1 MFFVKFIPT
10 FPVLHRATFV
20 FRDCAH
26 PLLLNAIAIG
36 SLYLGPKDAV
46 TKGEALWRLAHTAM
60 ATSWQNLIT
69 HRGPFDACEGV
80 QLMITAILGQVYGAL
95 SKNRAIRSTS
105 QAFHSLG
112 FVWARRCGM
121 FDSPPYPPSS
131 VPSHDADDAHKE
143 RQWRLWVARE
153 IQQRALLAHYMLDGL
168 ISQMSGVP
176 TSVRHATNQL
186 GLPSSD
192 AAFEASTANEWISQM
207 QSQPL
212 PSPTATFRSILRR
225 LFHPANESSR
235 WLDIDTHTNL
245 NLSAFSHKVI
255 LEGLQS
261 LISDDDADEVT
272 AVGVPTRREVRS
284 ALNQVYESITLN
296 ATLSSADR
304 LETLLRW
311 HSICLDTVVDT
322 SLLCRN
328 LCSRYDITQ
337 HIWREGGPPPPPQTS
352 SSSPSSSRNPDLVSW
367 VGTPAARIALLHA
380 MAIQEIVEQLPR
392 GRAHAIHMPSSLFA
406 TATVYAVFALA
417 GSPALKIPCS
427 VVWHDV
433 VLLDTGTAKAGM
445 SNDYLSLSDLNT
457 GTSTSISMSMSTR
470 TSMNNET
477 DTARYIRGDVL
488 YGSNV
493 TSRNLLYELNSIQK
507 LFRCLFAQWG
517 VAYDMESVVEQ
528 WISLCH

>member
-1 MFFVKFIPT
+1 MFFAKFIPT
-10 FPVLHRATFV
+10 FPILHRATFV
-20 FRDCAH
+20 FRDCTH

-46 TKGEALWRLAHTAM
+46 AKGEALWRLAHTAI
-60 ATSWQNLIT
+60 ATSWQTLIT
-69 HRGPFDACEGV
+69 HRGLYDACDGV
-80 QLMITAILGQVYGAL
+80 QLMVTAVLGQVYGAL

-121 FDSPPYPPSS
+121 FDCEPYPSTSIPALEA
-131 VPSHDADDAHKE
+131 PEAEKE
-143 RQWRLWVARE
+143 HRWRTWVARE

-186 GLPSSD
+186 GLPSGE
-192 AAFEASTANEWISQM
+192 AAFEASDADEWISHM
-207 QSQPL
+207 QSTNPV
-212 PSPTATFRSILRR
+212 SAATSFRSILRR
-225 LFHPANESSR
+225 LFHFRDETP
-235 WLDIDTHTNL
+235 WLDAT
-245 NLSAFSHKVI
+245 LSAFSYKVI

-261 LISDDDADEVT
+261 LISDDDCDEVT
-272 AVGVPTRREVRS
+272 AVGVPTRAEVRR
-284 ALNQVYESITLN
+284 ALNQVYESVTLN
-296 ATLSSADR
+296 ASLSSADR

-322 SLLCRN
+322 AGLCRN

-337 HIWREGGPPPPPQTS
+337 YIWRSGPPAAGKPQL
-352 SSSPSSSRNPDLVSW
+352 DLVAW
-367 VGTPAARIALLHA
+367 VGTPAARVALLHA
-380 MAIQEIVEQLPR
+380 MAVQEIVEQLPR

-417 GSPALKIPCS
+417 GSPALKVPCS
-427 VVWHDV
+427 VRWQD
-433 VLLDTGTAKAGM
+433 LLVDTGA
-445 SNDYLSLSDLNT
+445 SLSAAAAAADHHPYLVNLA
-457 GTSTSISMSMSTR
+457 GD
-470 TSMNNET
+470 T
-477 DTARYIRGDVL
+477 DTSRYVRGDVP
-488 YGSNV
+488 YGANV

-517 VAYDMESVVEQ
+517 VAYDMESVIER